1 MQYGTREHYE
11 YLGPAFYEH
20 ARESLVDNLMMLL
33 GLLKGPKLGYQ
44 TDRYSHSLQ
53 SGTRA
58 YRNDEPVDMVVAAL
72 LHDVADGF
80 APENHSDA
88 AAALLRPYVDEET
101 HWVIKYH
108 GLFQGYYYFHHHD
121 GDRNAREMHK
131 DSPYYDRCVDFCHEY
146 DQNCFDPNYPVMDL
160 QDFRPMLDEVF
171 SRPSQCPGRGTAA
184 GLTLAGGRLQDRSE
198 EGITPGAEFGGGL
211 FARRLGDA
219 GHQMCSDLDRSTNE
233 VDDSPISVSSSRMNQ
248 RSTTEIA
255 R

>member
-1 MQYGTREHYE
+1 MAEPTNHNDEFMVPWTEMQCGTREHYE
-11 YLGPAFYEH
+11 YLGPAFYQH

-121 GDRNAREMHK
+121 GDRDAREMHK

-171 SRPSQCPGRGTAA
+171 SRPSSVPGVAP
-184 GLTLAGGRLQDRSE
+184 L
-198 EGITPGAEFGGGL
+198 PG
-211 FARRLGDA
+211 
-219 GHQMCSDLDRSTNE
+219 
-233 VDDSPISVSSSRMNQ
+233 
-248 RSTTEIA
+248 
-255 R
+255 